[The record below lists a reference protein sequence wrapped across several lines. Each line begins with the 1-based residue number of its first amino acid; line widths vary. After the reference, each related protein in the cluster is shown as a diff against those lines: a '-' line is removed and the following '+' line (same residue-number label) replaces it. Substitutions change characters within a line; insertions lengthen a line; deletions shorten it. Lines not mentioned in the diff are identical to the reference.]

1 MNMAM
6 TSLFTRLISGA
17 ASGFS
22 APFGWLL
29 MQKPL
34 RYMEKDAL
42 GRHPKAGVRHNQWL
56 DEIAAGFDGRK
67 GQTVVTWHHV
77 RGARMADISCL
88 LRHYPF
94 VSSFCDKLEDAVRT
108 GRYGFKVDDTG

>member
-56 DEIAAGFDGRK
+56 DEIAAGFDGRQ
-67 GQTVVTWHHV
+67 GQTVCDLAPCA
-77 RGARMADISCL
+77 RGANGGYL
-88 LRHYPF
+88 LPSPALP
-94 VSSFCDKLEDAVRT
+94 VC
-108 GRYGFKVDDTG
+108 

>member
-1 MNMAM
+1 MNVAMAC
-6 TSLFTRLISGA
+6 LITRLISGA

-34 RYMEKDAL
+34 RYMEKDAM
-42 GRHPKAGVRHNQWL
+42 GRHLKAGVRHNQWF

-67 GQTVVTWHHV
+67 GQTVCGLAPCAS
-77 RGARMADISCL
+77 GANGGYL
-88 LRHYPF
+88 L
-94 VSSFCDKLEDAVRT
+94 SSPALPV
-108 GRYGFKVDDTG
+108 Y